1 MNWMSELPAAQTLD
15 CADGAVPPKLFDAAE
30 PVLLKGLVNR
40 WPAVRECSQ
49 SIHSAARYLSQ
60 FWTDQPVTAYAG
72 DAAMDGRFFYNED
85 CTDFNFQRGAA
96 TLAQI
101 LQKLAQPEREAHL
114 SSIYVGSTL
123 VDAWL
128 PGFRASNDVPVPSE
142 EPVVSFWLGGQARI
156 AAHYDCPSNLA
167 CVVAG
172 QRRFT
177 LLPPEQLD
185 NLYVGPLDR
194 TPSGQSISLVDFA
207 QPDLARHPQFAE
219 AMRHAKAASLQPGDA
234 LFIPSMWWH
243 HVESLASFN
252 LLINYWWLSIPAY
265 FGAPPDAL
273 VHGILTLRSLPPRQ
287 REAWRRLF
295 NHYVFDADEAVYEH
309 IPQPGRGCLAPL
321 NEAAAK
327 QLRAK
332 LLHKLNS

>member
-15 CADGAVPPKLFDAAE
+15 CADGAVPAQLFDSAE
-30 PVLLKGLVNR
+30 PVLLKGLVNH
-40 WPAVRECSQ
+40 WPAVRECSP
-49 SIHSAARYLSQ
+49 SIRSAARYLSR
-60 FWTDQPVTAYAG
+60 FWTEQPVTAYAG
-72 DAAMDGRFFYNED
+72 GPETNGRFFYNED
-85 CTDFNFQRGAA
+85 CTGFNFQRGAA

-101 LQKLAQPEREAHL
+101 MQKLAQPEREAQL
-114 SSIYVGSTL
+114 SSIYVGSTP

-128 PGFRASNDVPVPSE
+128 PGFRAGNDVPVPSE
-142 EPVVSFWLGGQARI
+142 EPVVSFWLGSQARI

-167 CVVAG
+167 CAVAG
-172 QRRFT
+172 ERRFT
-177 LLPPEQLD
+177 LLPPEQLG
-185 NLYVGPLDR
+185 NLYVGPLDK
-194 TPSGQSISLVDFA
+194 TPSGQPISLVDFA
-207 QPDLARHPQFAE
+207 QPDFVRHPQFAE
-219 AMRHAKAASLQPGDA
+219 AMRHAKTASLQPGDA

-252 LLINYWWLSIPAY
+252 LLINYWWLSTPAY

-273 VHGILTLRSLPPRQ
+273 VHGILTLRTLPARQ

-295 NHYVFDADEAVYEH
+295 NHYVFDAEEAVYEH

-321 NEAAAK
+321 DEAAAK